1 MSIRF
6 NLCAKI
12 EVSLDK
18 GIFKKLYR
26 RKNGLIQKRTSKLF
40 SRGIRLSYFFCR
52 ACSLSLFQQGQM
64 CKYNFNAFQTLLSA
78 AVKNIR
84 RKYMTERRTPL
95 SLYQYDGVQDLGY
108 FDVLFCCLVLDKR
121 DLSARVLTLCIQ
133 RYSRVLKY
141 SSTGICNVPFC
152 LKFASFKTVQS
163 QTIRLTIQ
171 PTKYTE
177 ALEPSSRSH

>member
-1 MSIRF
+1 MHFKHYCKQLS
-6 NLCAKI
+6 KI
-12 EVSLDK
+12 YEE
-18 GIFKKLYR
+18 
-26 RKNGLIQKRTSKLF
+26 N
-40 SRGIRLSYFFCR
+40 
-52 ACSLSLFQQGQM
+52 
-64 CKYNFNAFQTLLSA
+64 
-78 AVKNIR
+78 
-84 RKYMTERRTPL
+84 MTERRTPL

-152 LKFASFKTVQS
+152 LKFTSFKTVQS

-171 PTKYTE
+171 PTKYSE
-177 ALEPSSRSH
+177 ALEPSSRSHYMCGSGEAIHNNTITSIQVEKKMNN